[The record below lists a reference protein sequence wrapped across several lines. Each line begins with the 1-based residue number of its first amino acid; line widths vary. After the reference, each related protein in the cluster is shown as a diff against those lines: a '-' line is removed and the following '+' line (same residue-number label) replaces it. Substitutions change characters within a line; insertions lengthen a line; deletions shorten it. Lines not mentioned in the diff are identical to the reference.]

1 MARASARHI
10 LVPTATQAGTASA
23 LVAVPTSTSVASDA
37 ATSVVA
43 SGTSVASDVS
53 AEPTPAAPVTDTP
66 YVEPTPTPPST
77 PAVAPAPTAATA
89 AVASIDAYRGL
100 GSWVDIYD
108 AKAWKDPAAAVA
120 DMAGHGV
127 RTLFLETS
135 NSRSSFTIKNTAGA
149 STFIREA
156 HARGMKVVAWYLPDM
171 KNGSTDYDRIAAAI
185 GFRTSDGQKF
195 DSFALDIE
203 SSAIKSESA
212 RNSALASLSARI
224 RSLVGATYPLG
235 AIIPSPAGLA
245 KKLGYWD
252 NFPYAA
258 IARAYDV
265 FVPMSYYTYHT
276 KTASGAYDDTD
287 ANVRIIRAQ
296 KGCSKIPIHLIG
308 GIDVDS
314 STAETQAFV
323 RAAVAMRCVGAS
335 FYQWSGT
342 SAADWAALSAIKP

>member
-1 MARASARHI
+1 MRLDLRNKRVLVGLAVALTVVGLLLIAVPLVVLAVSSPSAN
-10 LVPTATQAGTASA
+10 ATQAGTASA

-212 RNSALASLSARI
+212 RNSALASLSADE
-224 RSLVGATYPLG
+224 LLH
-235 AIIPSPAGLA
+235 
-245 KKLGYWD
+245 
-252 NFPYAA
+252 
-258 IARAYDV
+258 
-265 FVPMSYYTYHT
+265 VPHE
-276 KTASGAYDDTD
+276 D
-287 ANVRIIRAQ
+287 R
-296 KGCSKIPIHLIG
+296 L
-308 GIDVDS
+308 
-314 STAETQAFV
+314 
-323 RAAVAMRCVGAS
+323 RC
-335 FYQWSGT
+335 
-342 SAADWAALSAIKP
+342 LRRH